1 MYTFRG
7 MLRVTERWA
16 ASAAVPPAG
25 VDADGG
31 ELHPLPGGGPHH
43 LQQQEEDQHR
53 QELHQVAV
61 NRCAVVNFLIAKFL
75 AFFRDPNQYLRKFS
89 KMFSLQFEPFV
100 SKLLLSQ
107 KTTVLRGKNLFSC
120 DR

>member
-1 MYTFRG
+1 MYIIFNMKGMHTFRG

-16 ASAAVPPAG
+16 ASAAVSSAG

-31 ELHPLPGGGPHH
+31 ELHPFPGGGPHH
-43 LQQQEEDQHR
+43 LQQQKEDQHR

-75 AFFRDPNQYLRKFS
+75 AFF
-89 KMFSLQFEPFV
+89 
-100 SKLLLSQ
+100 
-107 KTTVLRGKNLFSC
+107 
-120 DR
+120 